1 MNPAR
6 AWLAAAAKDA
16 LLAAGHYTRR
26 LAQRPAPALTA
37 LMFHRVLPAAD
48 RQRLASFDEYVLTP
62 TQFAAALDVAARLF
76 QVVPLDRVLAHLA
89 GGPALPPRAALLTFD
104 DGWRDTLE
112 VAAPILQRHGLPAVV
127 FVPPLAIGHA
137 LPFWQERLLLAART
151 GAADRA
157 ALAGLARNLGLPAT
171 APAEALAGRLTDH
184 SRARRAALTP
194 ALPEAEDGTRHM
206 LTAEELR
213 RLPALGIALGAHGLD
228 HEALTTL
235 DDPAAHLRESR
246 ARLAELAGQEITA
259 MSFPHGR
266 QSEAILRHAAAAGF
280 QALFSSDSH
289 ATALPSGPCAAA
301 VLGRINI
308 SPQRAGRGAIADEL
322 TSRPLRPAATV
333 APGVAQPAEALTP
346 G

>member
-6 AWLAAAAKDA
+6 LWLAAAAKDA

-48 RQRLASFDEYVLTP
+48 PQRQASFDEYVLTP
-62 TQFAAALDVAARLF
+62 AQFAAALDVAARLF
-76 QVVPLDRVLAHLA
+76 QVVPLDRVLDHLE

-127 FVPPLAIGHA
+127 FVPPLAVGHA

-151 GAADRA
+151 GAADPTT
-157 ALAGLARNLGLPAT
+157 LATLAQGLGLPAT
-171 APAEALAGRLTDH
+171 ATPEALAGRLTDL
-184 SRARRAALTP
+184 SRARRAPL

-213 RLPALGIALGAHGLD
+213 RLPALGIAIGAHGLD
-228 HEALTTL
+228 HEALTTVE
-235 DDPAAHLRESR
+235 DPAAHLRESR
-246 ARLAELAGQEITA
+246 AMLSDLAGQDISA

-266 QSEAILRHAAAAGF
+266 QSPAILRHAAEAGF
-280 QALFSSDSH
+280 RALFSSDSH
-289 ATALPSGPCAAA
+289 ATALPPGAQAAA

-322 TSRPLRPAATV
+322 TSRPVQPAATV